1 MATGFFYHPDF
12 LKHDTGPNHPERKER
27 LEAILRKL
35 KEERARFAMPLQE
48 KNDFGEASL
57 EQMARVHDPGYLNFL
72 AKTEERESFA
82 LDADTTGCSK
92 SWRAAKLAS
101 GAVIQAVEEVHE
113 GKLKNAFC
121 AVRPPGHH
129 AERFRGMGFCFVN
142 NVAIAA
148 AHLIETLGYERV
160 LIVDWDVHHGNG
172 TQNIFYS
179 DPQVFYYSS
188 HQYPFYPGTGAA
200 FETGEGDGKGTT
212 LNFPLA
218 AGSGD
223 AEFLAGILEK
233 LIPAAQNFRP
243 EFIIISAGFDAHAE
257 DPLAGLNV
265 TDEGFKEAF
274 RLVKKLAEEECGGR
288 LVSVLEGG
296 YDLEVLGRCVCDH
309 IKILCEE

>member
-27 LEAILRKL
+27 LEAILETL
-35 KEERARFAMPLQE
+35 KKE
-48 KNDFGEASL
+48 KFFDTLIQSSFGTAHLEALS
-57 EQMARVHDPGYLNFL
+57 RVHNIDYLNFL
-72 AKTEERESFA
+72 AKTEEKKFFA
-82 LDADTTGCSK
+82 LDPDTTGCSK
-92 SWRAAKLAS
+92 SWRAAKLAA

-142 NVAIAA
+142 NVAVAA
-148 AHLIETLGYERV
+148 AHLKETLGYERV

-200 FETGEGDGKGTT
+200 FETGEGAGKGTT
-212 LNFPLA
+212 LNFPLP

-223 AEFLAGILEK
+223 AEFLAGIQEK
-233 LIPAAQNFRP
+233 LFPAAQNFRP
-243 EFIIISAGFDAHAE
+243 EFIIISAGFDAHTE
-257 DPLAGLNV
+257 DPLAGLQV
-265 TDEGFKEAF
+265 TDEGFKEAS

>member
-12 LKHDTGPNHPERKER
+12 LKHETGAGHPERAERLAAILEKLKKEKLFDTLIRPGFGPAR
-27 LEAILRKL
+27 LEAL
-35 KEERARFAMPLQE
+35 
-48 KNDFGEASL
+48 S
-57 EQMARVHDPGYLNFL
+57 RVHSIDYLNFL
-72 AKTEERESFA
+72 AKTEEKKFFA
-82 LDADTTGCSK
+82 LDPDTVGGNK
-92 SWRAAKLAS
+92 SWHAAKLAA
-101 GAVIQAVEEVHE
+101 GAVVQAVEDVDK

-129 AERFRGMGFCFVN
+129 AERDRAMGFCLVN
-142 NVAIAA
+142 NVAVAA
-148 AHLIETLGYERV
+148 AHLTEAFNYERV

-179 DPQVFYYSS
+179 DPKVFYYSS
-188 HQYPFYPGTGAA
+188 HQHPFYPGTGAA
-200 FETGEGDGKGTT
+200 FETGAGAGKGTT

-223 AEFLAGILEK
+223 AEFLSGIEEK

-265 TDEGFKEAF
+265 TDEGFKEAS

>member
-1 MATGFFYHPDF
+1 MTTLLYSHSAC
-12 LKHDTGPNHPERKER
+12 LNHDTGRGHPERIER
-27 LEAILRKL
+27 LEVILNALAAPEFRSL
-35 KEERARFAMPLQE
+35 RRIEAPQATPEQIARA
-48 KNDFGEASL
+48 
-57 EQMARVHDPGYLNFL
+57 HDRDYVDALL
-72 AKTEERESFA
+72 AAVPKSGFVRA
-82 LDADTTGCSK
+82 DADTVMSPGSGEAAL
-92 SWRAAKLAS
+92 RAA
-101 GAVIQAVEEVHE
+101 GAVVAAVDAVIGGEAD
-113 GKLKNAFC
+113 NAFC

-142 NVAIAA
+142 NVAVAA
-148 AHLIETLGYERV
+148 AHLIETLDYERV

-200 FETGEGDGKGTT
+200 FETGEGAGKGTT
-212 LNFPLA
+212 LNFPLP

-223 AEFLAGILEK
+223 AEFLAGIQEK
-233 LIPAAQNFRP
+233 LFPAAKNYRP
-243 EFIIISAGFDAHAE
+243 EFIIISAGFDAHAD
-257 DPLAGLNV
+257 DPLAGLQV
-265 TDEGFKEAF
+265 TDEGFKEAS